1 MCRYIPAIGS
11 LVVLLMFVKVLRSTK
26 LILFTAIL
34 IRSLLAPLPASSQTP
49 FSQKHLQLISNEQ
62 AAFVIGDTLIT
73 DSMLAV
79 KFMNNYLH
87 EQHMLGYF
95 EASVDSQIVNDTIW
109 QVFVHI
115 GPRYRWAQ
123 LNAPEIPPVLQ
134 SKGLQWRFES
144 EQKIGL
150 SAFQK
155 WAEQML
161 TTAENHGYPFASIGL
176 DSIAA
181 RDSALISAHVH
192 LDLHTY
198 FSMDTIAIWGDS
210 VVDKNFLYNY
220 LGFRPGDPYN
230 ESRVKQI
237 DRKLDQLPFIKRN
250 GPSRVYFIRNKVLI
264 IVRIQQQKNSQFDG
278 IVGFAPNSENA
289 SEQLLLTGELNL
301 DIQNLF
307 RQGVALRMFW
317 RSFLNNS
324 QELKLAFES
333 PYLLK
338 TPLGPQAALDFVRF
352 DTLFTDARWS
362 AGFKYRID
370 NGLELGFVYEQR
382 NTGLLGIDTALLR
395 SSRKLPGGNPTLSRM
410 YGLQS
415 AFSMI
420 NRSYNPSKGM
430 RYDLAA
436 LVGNKQI
443 QRDARIEQL
452 RFFNASGESYNLYD
466 SLPLNNL
473 QWNMSFNA
481 EAYLP
486 IKKSSTLAFLF
497 SGKYWISQEI
507 FFNELFRLGGYGSLR
522 GFDENSFYASSY
534 TIGRIEWRYLYS
546 ERGHAGVFING
557 GFYKRTASSNLEAF
571 SDWPVGFGA
580 MARVELGNGLLNLA
594 YALGREQQNPLQ
606 FRTAKVHFGLINFF

>member
-1 MCRYIPAIGS
+1 MCRYIPAIES
-11 LVVLLMFVKVLRSTK
+11 LVVLLMFVKVLRTAK
-26 LILFTAIL
+26 LILFAAIL
-34 IRSLLAPLPASSQTP
+34 IRCLLAPMHAKSQTP
-49 FSQKHLQLISNEQ
+49 NTPKRLQLLSNELG
-62 AAFVIGDTLIT
+62 VDVLSDTLIN
-73 DSMLAV
+73 DSMLAIQ
-79 KFMNNYLH
+79 FINNYLH
-87 EQHMLGYF
+87 EQHLLGYF
-95 EASVDSQIVNDTIW
+95 EASADSQRSNDTVW
-109 QVFVHI
+109 QVFVHH
-115 GPRYRWAQ
+115 GPRYRWAR

-134 SKGLQWRFES
+134 LKGLNWKFKS

-150 SAFQK
+150 IQFRK
-155 WAEQML
+155 WAEQIL
-161 TTAENHGYPFASIGL
+161 ITAENHGYPFASIKL
-176 DSIAA
+176 DSIAPQ
-181 RDSALISAHVH
+181 DSALISANVR

-198 FSMDTIAIWGDS
+198 FSMDTIGIWGDS

-237 DRKLDQLPFIKRN
+237 DRKLDQLPFIKRS

-264 IVRIQQQKNSQFDG
+264 IVRIEQQKSSQFDG

-307 RQGVALRMFW
+307 REGVFLRMYW

-324 QELKLAFES
+324 QELNLAFES
-333 PYLLK
+333 PFLFK
-338 TPLGPQAALDFVRF
+338 TSLGPMAALDFVRF

-362 AGFKYRID
+362 TGFKYRIE

-382 NTGLLGIDTALLR
+382 NTGLLGIDTVLLR
-395 SSRKLPGGNPTLSRM
+395 SSGKLPSGNPTLSRM

-415 AFSMI
+415 SFSLL
-420 NRSYNPSKGM
+420 NRPMNPTKGIC
-430 RYDLAA
+430 YDLSA

-443 QRDARIEQL
+443 QRDARIEQI
-452 RFFNASGESYNLYD
+452 RFINTNGELYSLYD
-466 SLPLNNL
+466 SLPLSNL
-473 QWNMSFNA
+473 QWNVSFNA

-486 IKKSSTLAFLF
+486 IKRNSTLAFIF
-497 SGKYWISQEI
+497 SGKYWISREI
-507 FFNELFRLGGYGSLR
+507 FFNELFRLGGYSSLR

-534 TIGRIEWRYLYS
+534 SIGRIEWRYLYS
-546 ERGHAGVFING
+546 ERGHIGLFMNG
-557 GFYKRTASSNLEAF
+557 AYYKRAASSNLDAF
-571 SDWPVGFGA
+571 SDWPIGFGA

-594 YALGREQQNPLQ
+594 YALGREQQYPLQ